1 MRDAADTL
9 EEVGERYGYLFP
21 EDAEWSAERLRNE
34 VQHVETEERE
44 EAKIIVLIE
53 RLAVELFTANNEH
66 YQRAA
71 DPLWFASV
79 RDDYLDIARIL
90 VRDHNWR
97 NED

>member
-44 EAKIIVLIE
+44 EAKTRVRIE
-53 RLAVELFTANNEH
+53 LLAVELS
-66 YQRAA
+66 
-71 DPLWFASV
+71 FASNKC
-79 RDDYLDIARIL
+79 YGSPTLDWDLIKRPFLTMAETL
-90 VRDHNWR
+90 VRECGWR